1 MDMRDAEALKKA
13 SLCGGGGVLHMT
25 VVDDMATGMKAK
37 QTPLGIFLTSPIWAD
52 LNTTIIY
59 DSTRKPE

>member
-13 SLCGGGGVLHMT
+13 RLCGGGGGGGVLHMT

-37 QTPLGIFLTSPIWAD
+37 QTPLGIFSD
-52 LNTTIIY
+52 
-59 DSTRKPE
+59 